1 MHVMT
6 GFVSKSQLTVL
17 VEQHSDGYSA
27 HVEAIEEILHVL
39 ADHRVG
45 AVGLLVLHNPLSH
58 GGNDVI
64 VSVSDLNDGV
74 CETEKIKLVKSTD
87 RGASKHHALTFYSL
101 IRDFFIGR
109 IPVSELQ
116 ELLETLH
123 VPGCKET
130 KLLLYVP
137 PTSLQI
143 PESGGRPPLPPSLPA
158 LNQMDRRSPQQ
169 VVGQQVDLLH
179 DIGQS
184 DRQLLSEE
192 GEGRFLTRIF

>member
-74 CETEKIKLVKSTD
+74 CETEKIKVVKSTES
-87 RGASKHHALTFYSL
+87 RGASKHHAITFYSL

-137 PTSLQI
+137 RRPFKFQRAA
-143 PESGGRPPLPPSLPA
+143 GGPPSLP
-158 LNQMDRRSPQQ
+158 PY
-169 VVGQQVDLLH
+169 
-179 DIGQS
+179 
-184 DRQLLSEE
+184 QL
-192 GEGRFLTRIF
+192 

>member
-6 GFVSKSQLTVL
+6 GSVFNSQLTVL

-27 HVEAIEEILHVL
+27 HVEAIEEILHIL

-74 CETEKIKLVKSTD
+74 CETEKIQLVKSTD
-87 RGASKHHALTFYSL
+87 RGASTLHASTFYSL

-116 ELLETLH
+116 ELLKTLH

-130 KLLLYVP
+130 KLLLYFP
-137 PTSLQI
+137 R
-143 PESGGRPPLPPSLPA
+143 RPFKFQRAGADHPPSLPA

-184 DRQLLSEE
+184 NRQLLSEE